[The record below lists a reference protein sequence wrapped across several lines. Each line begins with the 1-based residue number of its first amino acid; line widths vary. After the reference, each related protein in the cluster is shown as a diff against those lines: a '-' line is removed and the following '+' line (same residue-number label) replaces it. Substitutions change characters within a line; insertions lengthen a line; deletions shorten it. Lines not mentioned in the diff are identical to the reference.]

1 MTRGNLPGQFLILSA
16 LALAAIA
23 LLARP
28 ELTAAAGPEVAFSAE
43 AADDGTW
50 RLEATVVGA
59 DGSRLSQVPVTF
71 VAATDFFGDRWVPL
85 GSSVTSTSGTATL
98 IYVPTSNGDQQ
109 IVARAATSEGSLESQ
124 PLVVHI
130 DDAVPAVPVEGPDL
144 PIVRAW
150 ALPIGIAVVLLV
162 WMLLGGIFLYAVL
175 GVARQPEVVQA
186 PQRVPPR
193 VDGLERVESRID
205 GGSDS

>member
-1 MTRGNLPGQFLILSA
+1 MTRKALPGRILMLA
-16 LALAAIA
+16 AVALAAAA

-28 ELTAAAGPEVAFSAE
+28 QLAAAAGPEVQFSAE

-59 DGSRLSQVPVTF
+59 DGSALSQVPVTF
-71 VAATDFFGDRWVPL
+71 AAATDFFGDRWIPL
-85 GSSVTSTSGTATL
+85 GSSVTSTSGVATV
-98 IYVPTSNGDQQ
+98 IYVPTSNGDQE
-109 IVARAATSEGSLESQ
+109 IVARAATSDGSLESQ

-130 DDAVPAVPVEGPDL
+130 NDAVPAVPLEGPDL

-175 GVARQPEVVQA
+175 GIARQPMVVQA
-186 PQRVPPR
+186 PHRVPPR
-193 VDGLERVESRID
+193 VDGLESVESRVD